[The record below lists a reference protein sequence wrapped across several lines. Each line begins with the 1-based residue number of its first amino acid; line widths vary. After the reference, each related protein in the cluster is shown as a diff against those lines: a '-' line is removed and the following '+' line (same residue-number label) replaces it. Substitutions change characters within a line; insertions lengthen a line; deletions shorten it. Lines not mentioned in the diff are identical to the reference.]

1 MKKTLKTMILAM
13 ILAVCLAFT
22 GCGISQSTVDKI
34 NEAAKEGEPMTIEQ
48 VKKRLGDDYLEGTL
62 ALGSGVMIYVKG
74 CDDWEDV
81 QENLDEGKSMKAVIV
96 TCVGGNAVGA
106 VFKDEYK
113 GEKK

>member
-81 QENLDEGKSMKAVIV
+81 KENLDEGKSMKAVIV
-96 TCVGGNAVGA
+96 TCVGGNAVSA